1 MNDPH
6 VYDYTSPAGMDD
18 SSIPRQWRGSG
29 QRGSA
34 PRDSLSMIFA
44 VIGLPVGILKA
55 VSAGSIP
62 MLFVGALLGAV
73 IGYALGWSVAK
84 IFHLLLKIP
93 RTIIAAI
100 KGQR

>member
-6 VYDYTSPAGMDD
+6 VYDYTSPAGMDT
-18 SSIPRQWRGSG
+18 SGIPLHWRSGSPG
-29 QRGSA
+29 ASA
-34 PRDSLSMIFA
+34 PRDRLSMIFA
-44 VIGLPVGILKA
+44 ALGIPIGILKS

-84 IFHLLLKIP
+84 IFHLMLKIP